1 MSELTCKCGKQYV
14 RYDAFIKHKTLCQLV
29 YKNTD
34 KTIEKSESNY
44 IPTNKELYIMLLE
57 LFNKYTKLYDDYTEL
72 KQYVSKVK
80 KKIDVLEYLN
90 TNYILD
96 INFIDFISRI
106 TITISDIDYILEN
119 GYIKSISY
127 MLVKYIQEFSQDL
140 IPIKCFKEKDQ
151 LIYVYINNKW
161 IILDSENE
169 YKLFNIIDCKLLAS
183 LKLWKD
189 ERNRQMEDDK
199 FNELYIK
206 AMKQILVQN
215 IKKLEVKKKLYKML
229 SISIP

>member
-80 KKIDVLEYLN
+80 KK
-90 TNYILD
+90 
-96 INFIDFISRI
+96 
-106 TITISDIDYILEN
+106 
-119 GYIKSISY
+119 
-127 MLVKYIQEFSQDL
+127 
-140 IPIKCFKEKDQ
+140 
-151 LIYVYINNKW
+151 
-161 IILDSENE
+161 
-169 YKLFNIIDCKLLAS
+169 
-183 LKLWKD
+183 
-189 ERNRQMEDDK
+189 
-199 FNELYIK
+199 
-206 AMKQILVQN
+206 
-215 IKKLEVKKKLYKML
+215 
-229 SISIP
+229 